1 MKIALTFDIERDLP
15 NVLDTYF
22 GVEIGLLKILDILD
36 NFNVKGTFFC
46 TGNVV
51 EHLPEYIRLIEQKG
65 HEIACHGLT
74 HERLNQ
80 LDFIKCQDV
89 IYQNKKILEV
99 TCQNSEII
107 GFRSPYLK
115 PPKFLFEILSNL
127 GFRYDSSIV
136 SPKKL
141 SHYQRDS
148 KRIQEFH
155 PSKYSIY
162 LRLPYPFL
170 KRKIFKNEL
179 LILYFHPCE
188 AINMKNLIRKHASK
202 FETIKNILFRLDR
215 WLHTGNTF
223 LETLRGFIVESLAK
237 KAEFITLKQLIA

>member
-15 NVLDTYF
+15 NVLNTYF
-22 GVEIGLLKILDILD
+22 GVEIGLLKILDILN
-36 NFNVKGTFFC
+36 NFNIKGTFFC

-51 EHLPEYIRLIEQKG
+51 KHLPEIIRLIEQKG
-65 HEIACHGLT
+65 HEIACHGLN

-89 IYQNKKILEV
+89 IYQNKKILEI

-107 GFRSPYLK
+107 GFRAPYLK
-115 PPKFLFEILSNL
+115 PSKFLFEILSNL

-141 SHYQRDS
+141 SHYQRDN
-148 KRIQEFH
+148 KKIQEFH

-170 KRKIFKNEL
+170 KRRIFKNEL

-188 AINMKNLIRKHASK
+188 AINMKTLIRKNVSK
-202 FETIKNILFRLDR
+202 SEIFKNMFFRPDR
-215 WLHTGNTF
+215 WLHTGKTF
-223 LETLRGFIVESLAK
+223 LKRLRGFIEEWSARN
-237 KAEFITLKQLIA
+237 AEFVTLKQLIT

>member
-22 GVEIGLLKILDILD
+22 GVEIGLLKILEILE

-51 EHLPEYIRLIEQKG
+51 EHLPEFIRLIEQKG
-65 HEIACHGLT
+65 HEIACHGLH

-80 LDFIKCQDV
+80 LDFDKCQDV
-89 IYQNKKILEV
+89 IYQNKNILEE
-99 TCQNSEII
+99 TCQNSEIL
-107 GFRSPYLK
+107 GFRAPYLK
-115 PPKFLFEILSNL
+115 PPKFLFEILGSL
-127 GFRYDSSIV
+127 GFRYDSSITT
-136 SPKKL
+136 PKKL
-141 SHYQRDS
+141 SHYKS
-148 KRIQEFH
+148 ENNKIQEFH

-170 KRKIFKNEL
+170 KRKIFKTNL

-188 AINMKNLIRKHASK
+188 AINMKKLIRKHTNK
-202 FETIKNILFRLDR
+202 VETLKNILFRLDR

-223 LETLRGFIVESLAK
+223 LETLRDFIEENLAK
-237 KAEFITLKQLIA
+237 SVEFITLKQLLA